1 VQYGAVNPRLWGRR
15 AALRRRYGGWHTSH
29 SCLTGVG
36 ASHEDDRSLREGLA
50 APDGGQQQQ
59 LVSALSMRGCE
70 LSPRRRESSSEPARW
85 STDGPVPPISCCS
98 ILTLTIPVSEFPP
111 PNGLRTPTRPG
122 GSPASTP
129 VRSPRLRSVRQAF
142 PLFRGIRPRSHDFSG
157 RTVHPGAERAICHP
171 LQLSQ
176 GHCQPVRTTYSQ
188 VTALLTL
195 DNRALCEL
203 RFG

>member
-1 VQYGAVNPRLWGRR
+1 MGAEGC
-15 AALRRRYGGWHTSH
+15 ATKTLRGWHTSH

-50 APDGGQQQQ
+50 APDLGGQQQQ

-85 STDGPVPPISCCS
+85 STDGPVPPISCRS
-98 ILTLTIPVSEFPP
+98 IFTLTIPVSEFPP

-129 VRSPRLRSVRQAF
+129 RSEALACALSARRFHCFVESGPRSRLFRPHRSPRRGARHLPPTATVTRPLSAGPNDVF
-142 PLFRGIRPRSHDFSG
+142 PGHRPVDPR
-157 RTVHPGAERAICHP
+157 
-171 LQLSQ
+171 
-176 GHCQPVRTTYSQ
+176 
-188 VTALLTL
+188 
-195 DNRALCEL
+195 
-203 RFG
+203 